1 MTGGDNTCTGCKS
14 EMAIW
19 SVLSAL
25 LGWKDGHF
33 CYQDQ
38 GCKECVIGKVFY
50 VTLVEV
56 REGNMD
62 THIQNRTGNVTMT
75 NDQRLLGSNA
85 LDEGD
90 KNIVWSSQDS
100 NVIYA

>member
-33 CYQDQ
+33 
-38 GCKECVIGKVFY
+38 VIMIKAVK
-50 VTLVEV
+50 
-56 REGNMD
+56 
-62 THIQNRTGNVTMT
+62 NV
-75 NDQRLLGSNA
+75 
-85 LDEGD
+85 
-90 KNIVWSSQDS
+90 
-100 NVIYA
+100 